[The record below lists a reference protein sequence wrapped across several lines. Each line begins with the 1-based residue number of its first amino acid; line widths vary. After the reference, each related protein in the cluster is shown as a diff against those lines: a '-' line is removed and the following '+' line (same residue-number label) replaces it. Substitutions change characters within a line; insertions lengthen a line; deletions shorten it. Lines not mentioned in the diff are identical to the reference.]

1 MQDSAFF
8 GLDTRIHRI
17 RTHQIQTHRYTY
29 AAMKKTY
36 PMTELNFYI
45 SDEYD
50 IAFTGGP
57 AFLALPTS
65 PTLCFPVTEFDLS
78 K

>member
-1 MQDSAFF
+1 
-8 GLDTRIHRI
+8 
-17 RTHQIQTHRYTY
+17 
-29 AAMKKTY
+29 MKKTY